1 MSNPGDLAFVSLTL
15 SRGFACFYPR
25 GTSKECI
32 LLHHHQAAGTQRAF
46 PTPMGTARWEQLRAL
61 LSPEED
67 QGTGIALTLHPVLSA
82 SPCHKVRGDPEVT
95 GDVRSPYLPE
105 TGEEK
110 WSRRDALRR
119 HIYYSFHCKEGAN
132 FPSLLLRAKILLY
145 SLTKPGQKGKQ
156 TSGLWIRKLPRKY
169 SPSTSTPSPTRA
181 PSLLSLRQFSCSHF
195 SQEPRSA
202 PSLQAASLLPLPPGG
217 LPPPGLKPPDPC
229 CCGAA
234 APCPRVQTRPPKH

>member
-1 MSNPGDLAFVSLTL
+1 MPVSTPEGRARNAFCCNTTKQQVPSGY
-15 SRGFACFYPR
+15 SP
-25 GTSKECI
+25 
-32 LLHHHQAAGTQRAF
+32 
-46 PTPMGTARWEQLRAL
+46 PRWEQLRAL

-67 QGTGIALTLHPVLSA
+67 QGTGITLTLHPVLSA

-95 GDVRSPYLPE
+95 GDARSPYLPE

-145 SLTKPGQKGKQ
+145 SLTKPGQICKQ

-169 SPSTSTPSPTRA
+169 SPCTSDPSPT
-181 PSLLSLRQFSCSHF
+181 
-195 SQEPRSA
+195 
-202 PSLQAASLLPLPPGG
+202 
-217 LPPPGLKPPDPC
+217 
-229 CCGAA
+229 
-234 APCPRVQTRPPKH
+234 